1 MHAIRDLRSTIWM
14 FNAKLYWIFIGC
26 VYLCFLSRCKFFRDH
41 DSSSINFGFSF
52 APFSFFIDFL
62 LLLFSCLKH
71 PFVANI
77 SNVLI
82 ECLRFLSIRILQPN
96 IIVNCDVVITSLLP
110 VFRSKIFL
118 VQTMM
123 DFLLLLHFHY
133 VFALLIAS

>member
-1 MHAIRDLRSTIWM
+1 MRYAICDPRYECLMPNFIEFLLVVCTFAFYLDVNFFVIMIALRLISAFLLLRSV
-14 FNAKLYWIFIGC
+14 FYRF
-26 VYLCFLSRCKFFRDH
+26 FL
-41 DSSSINFGFSF
+41 
-52 APFSFFIDFL
+52 L
-62 LLLFSCLKH
+62 LLLFSCLKN